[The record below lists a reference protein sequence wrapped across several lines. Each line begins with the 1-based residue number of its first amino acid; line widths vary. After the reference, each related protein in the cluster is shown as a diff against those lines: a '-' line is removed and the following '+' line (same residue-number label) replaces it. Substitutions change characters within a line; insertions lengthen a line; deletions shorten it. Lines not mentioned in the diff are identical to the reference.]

1 MLLLSRGI
9 ENIFWAKPVFNN
21 LTLVSLFQRNR
32 NFNAVKEQYITISPL
47 TKKLYLIG
55 DKELAAGVNM
65 PNVTDIIGSTGCG
78 LEKNWITIALAE
90 DECCALIAEELQSGK
105 YTGFF
110 TNNLKLV
117 IRCLNTLND
126 LLPASKKRAFSLCML
141 FFFAF

>member
-1 MLLLSRGI
+1 M
-9 ENIFWAKPVFNN
+9 
-21 LTLVSLFQRNR
+21 FQQNS
-32 NFNAVKEQYITISPL
+32 NFNAVKEQYITISPF
-47 TKKLYLIG
+47 TKKLYLIR
-55 DKELAAGVNM
+55 DTELASGVNM

-78 LEKNWITIALAE
+78 LEKNWIIIALVE

-110 TNNLKLV
+110 TNNLELV

-141 FFFAF
+141 FFSHFKPLDNMKVSKTVT

>member
-1 MLLLSRGI
+1 M
-9 ENIFWAKPVFNN
+9 
-21 LTLVSLFQRNR
+21 FQRNS
-32 NFNAVKEQYITISPL
+32 NFNAVKEQYITVSPL
-47 TKKLYLIG
+47 TKKLCLIG
-55 DKELAAGVNM
+55 DKELASGVNM
-65 PNVTDIIGSTGCG
+65 PNVTDIIGSTGSG
-78 LEKNWITIALAE
+78 LEKNWIIIALAE
-90 DECCALIAEELQSGK
+90 DECCALNAEKLQSRK